1 MVNCNIVYSCPNYVS
16 TLLSVHHCIVL
27 TVCVWCSLAGREG
40 PAQGNDKALATV
52 TGIIDGT
59 GSFGA
64 GIGQVPKPQAKPRN
78 IHIAKT

>member
-1 MVNCNIVYSCPNYVS
+1 MFHV
-16 TLLSVHHCIVL
+16 
-27 TVCVWCSLAGREG
+27 SLAGREG

-64 GIGQVPKPQAKPRN
+64 GIGQVLTPQAKPRN
-78 IHIAKT
+78 SHIAKTKML